1 VNSLSLNFNVVVSVK
16 ANIGSANVK
25 RAASYRLQ
33 RKHLDARGRSQND
46 FICAAKL
53 DRLFEL

>member
-1 VNSLSLNFNVVVSVK
+1 MNSRSFNPGEVVSVE
-16 ANIGSANVK
+16 ANIGFIDVK

-33 RKHLDARGRSQND
+33 RKHLDARGRGQND

-53 DRLFEL
+53 DRLFDL

>member
-1 VNSLSLNFNVVVSVK
+1 VNSLSFNSGEVVSVK
-16 ANIGSANVK
+16 AHIGFADVK

-53 DRLFEL
+53 DRLFDL